1 MHVYLC
7 VDITF
12 DLFFPSVCSKKSL
25 VSSLDCSYVLLASI
39 GQTLVAFEWDVNEC

>member
-7 VDITF
+7 VDITL
-12 DLFFPSVCSKKSL
+12 DLFFPSVCSKI

-39 GQTLVAFEWDVNEC
+39 GQTLIAFEWDVNEC